1 MIACKFSNEN
11 NSGEKGRSHYLM
23 KGSHKKGELK
33 KERKVKE
40 EVFKQAKTELDGL
53 WIEFLCLHDQL
64 DQFKER

>member
-53 WIEFLCLHDQL
+53 
-64 DQFKER
+64 